1 MFFFF
6 LRALQAPSST
16 SPGQGTEQLSAR
28 GQRAARR
35 QQCVNSSPYSGQ
47 GSARSSNHSQQQLNS
62 PLQHTQTPSRLPSVT
77 CCSLHPFLQLQKG
90 EKKKN
95 QSGGFSWIK
104 RTKSRAVTAGVVFP
118 KHHECLD
125 HTRHFQRGMG
135 VRTSQIA
142 MGDSRGAHLSRRT
155 GFPTSR
161 QGCQAHEGRRLE
173 GRRDGF

>member
-1 MFFFF
+1 MKQQDSFYTEKGGCFFFF

-28 GQRAARR
+28 GQGAARR

-90 EKKKN
+90 EKKKK
-95 QSGGFSWIK
+95 IK
-104 RTKSRAVTAGVVFP
+104 AA
-118 KHHECLD
+118 
-125 HTRHFQRGMG
+125 
-135 VRTSQIA
+135 
-142 MGDSRGAHLSRRT
+142 
-155 GFPTSR
+155 GFPGLNEQNPEQLPLEWCFPNTTSAWTT
-161 QGCQAHEGRRLE
+161 QGISSEGWGYAHPS
-173 GRRDGF
+173 